1 MNTKFQQINK
11 KATQIQKS
19 GGKRTVTRSVFKIT
33 RSEAVKQAAKEIA
46 RKSPKKTKS
55 RAKVMTEDQYLRSK
69 GVDPMWTVE
78 PGLHKGF
85 AGGSQKQHQRYVK
98 IWEERENK
106 AFAERSRL
114 RKEYQDKVK
123 AGELRPPTIVEG
135 LQERL
140 KKNPNDEQAKRL
152 LRKRGYNV

>member
-55 RAKVMTEDQYLRSK
+55 KAKVMTEDQYLLSK
-69 GVDPMWTVE
+69 GCSPDWGSE
-78 PGLHKGF
+78 PALHKGY
-85 AGGSQKQHQRYVK
+85 GGSKKRHDK
-98 IWEERENK
+98 LGEIWLEREK
-106 AFAERSRL
+106 KEAEKRSRL
-114 RKEYQDKVK
+114 RKEYREKVK

-140 KKNPNDEQAKRL
+140 KKNLNDEQAIRL
-152 LRKRGYNV
+152 LRKRGYKV